1 MVWLN
6 QLKKY
11 LKAKLNKKL
20 KKINY
25 KKLLVTV
32 LWIIAIAGLTSSLA
46 FVSKSEKDVVVNG
59 LNITIHNNTENSFL
73 SEADI
78 KAFLDQGNMK
88 LVSNK
93 FRNISIPNIEKTLN
107 THPAIEN
114 AEVAGDVNGEIRID
128 ITQRTPVCRVINLDG
143 ESYYIDSQ
151 SKLMPLNENYSARVI
166 IVNGFITEPYA
177 RRYQYSVN
185 EIKAN
190 KIFSQV
196 SVLDDVLDV
205 VSYINA
211 DTTLHSLIH
220 QVYVNEEK
228 ELELFPAIGNHKI
241 IFGGTDHLAEKFN
254 KLKLFYTQGLNK
266 SDSWTKYS
274 TINLKY
280 KNLVV
285 CTKK

>member
-1 MVWLN
+1 
-6 QLKKY
+6 
-11 LKAKLNKKL
+11 L

-46 FVSKSEKDVVVNG
+46 FVSKSEKNVTVKN
-59 LNITIHNNTENSFL
+59 LNISIHNNDENLFLTETDVKDFL
-73 SEADI
+73 ASRNE
-78 KAFLDQGNMK
+78 K
-88 LVSNK
+88 LVSNQY
-93 FRNISIPNIEKTLN
+93 RNISIPQLENVLN
-107 THPAIEN
+107 SHPAIEN
-114 AEVAGDVNGEIRID
+114 AEVSGDIKGEIRIS
-128 ITQRTPVCRVINLDG
+128 ITQRTPVCRIINLDG

-166 IVNGFITEPYA
+166 VASGFITEPYA
-177 RRYQYSVN
+177 RRYNFSVEDIGKN
-185 EIKAN
+185 EI
-190 KIFSQV
+190 FREV
-196 SVLDDVLDV
+196 SVLDDVLEV
-205 VSYINA
+205 VKEINA
-211 DTTLHSLIH
+211 DSTLRSLIH

-228 ELELFPAIGNHKI
+228 EIELFPAIGEHKI
-241 IFGGTDHLAEKFN
+241 VFGKAELISEKFK
-254 KLKLFYTQGLNK
+254 KLKLFYTEGLNK